1 MEERNAQQEYNLY
14 LIVSLRLQLPRLGF
28 MGTLVW
34 FPKWCDCIINV
45 SLSGNVVVLHGT
57 MSTFFHSSHVRSRS
71 CPAEFLWIS
80 VEWLTKRFGLN
91 YLSFNSVLRISK
103 EPWTKHFGGGKKNV
117 QKLYLLAGI
126 QWSVAAWAILRVCP
140 RKTATRAQ
148 CLHVWR
154 LEEIES
160 PVTSCRMQEGFN
172 AQCPGTDHITAP
184 AGAPRLPLQLPPL
197 IRLWLMGNT
206 WRPVMAAGSRASRA
220 SATCMRSAAAVLA
233 RSLVHTL
240 ARPPACWVVP
250 SSSRSHSWVVVQQLS
265 PGVMRNGWLAMLF
278 PKWDSGM

>member
-103 EPWTKHFGGGKKNV
+103 EPWTKHFGGGKKKCAETLSSRWNSV
-117 QKLYLLAGI
+117 ERCSVGHFAGLPPKDGD
-126 QWSVAAWAILRVCP
+126 QGPVF
-140 RKTATRAQ
+140 T
-148 CLHVWR
+148 R
-154 LEEIES
+154 LEIGGNWIARDIM
-160 PVTSCRMQEGFN
+160 P
-172 AQCPGTDHITAP
+172 D
-184 AGAPRLPLQLPPL
+184 AGGL
-197 IRLWLMGNT
+197 
-206 WRPVMAAGSRASRA
+206 
-220 SATCMRSAAAVLA
+220 
-233 RSLVHTL
+233 
-240 ARPPACWVVP
+240 
-250 SSSRSHSWVVVQQLS
+250 
-265 PGVMRNGWLAMLF
+265 
-278 PKWDSGM
+278 